1 MHMRKILIRCGI
13 GVLSIVMALVL
24 WQSLMYIFAISRI
37 DILEWIAVVFS
48 YWFISGWLLFA
59 GLSVFIYYLIASHF
73 LNRQA
78 SHQ

>member
-1 MHMRKILIRCGI
+1 MRKILIRCGI

-59 GLSVFIYYLIASHF
+59 GLSVFIYYLIASRF